1 MPPASTTTCV
11 FFLLFILLVVGGIG
25 AAVYFDLVPI
35 TVASEETFVGSDVDT
50 PRLFADYDE
59 PNATTGQAVY
69 DGLTKDGSY
78 CPQCSWECN
87 PAVCPQVCKSECDAP
102 DCQIQCKPLAPPK
115 CVVKCD
121 PPKCRNV
128 CPDDDKCLRGK
139 CNLCRVEC
147 DPPKCRVEC
156 CTPKAD
162 CSTRCQPPRC
172 RRVCRKPNDC
182 PAPKCR
188 MVCDGRTGDVMG
200 KGVVVY

>member
-1 MPPASTTTCV
+1 MPPTSPPTSAFTCV
-11 FFLLFILLVVGGIG
+11 LVLCFLFVVVAGVGV
-25 AAVYFDLVPI
+25 AVYFDVFPTGGNGL
-35 TVASEETFVGSDVDT
+35 AGEEA
-50 PRLFADYDE
+50 FANLGDAD
-59 PNATTGQAVY
+59 TTGQAVY
-69 DGLTKDGSY
+69 DGLTRGGSD
-78 CPQCSWECN
+78 CPQCSWECE
-87 PAVCPQVCKSECDAP
+87 PAACPQVCKSECDAP
-102 DCQIQCKPLAPPK
+102 DCTIQCKPLAPPK

-128 CPDDDKCLRGK
+128 CPDDDKCLRGS

-172 RRVCRKPNDC
+172 RRNCRKPDNC

-188 MVCDGRTGDVMG
+188 MVCDGRPEGDGDVMG
-200 KGVVVY
+200 KGMLAY